1 MRTFSI
7 NKTQIMKRL
16 IPLVLGL
23 AFVAYGCN
31 NEADSVD
38 AADSANEANMN
49 RDMAPMADEASADFL
64 VRAAD
69 GGLSEV
75 EAGKLGQEK
84 ATNAKVKSFA
94 SMMVNDHTAAN
105 DKVKSLAA
113 SRNINLPN
121 APSAENAKK
130 VEDLSKKSGA
140 EFDREFMKMTVDDHE
155 KTIDLFEKASGN
167 VNDTEIKAFADNT
180 LPKLKEHLESAKQIR
195 DGLK

>member
-1 MRTFSI
+1 
-7 NKTQIMKRL
+7 MKRL

-140 EFDREFMKMTVDDHE
+140 EFDREFMKMMVDDHE